1 MLDELFRREAIEHQR
16 QRLYGEVQ
24 LSTPPPTWMMTAL
37 FAAIALGAG
46 VLLATGIYA
55 RKETVP
61 GWLVPEGG
69 IARIVASAPGV
80 IAAVHV
86 EEGALVAIGDPI
98 ATVSR
103 ETGLAS
109 GGQLIETLLAEL
121 NAEAAALE
129 DRRSLIAPRFAAR
142 RTELETNL
150 QTLEAQRTAMLEQKR
165 LQAAR
170 ASAAQNLLRSYE
182 TLKAEKAAST
192 LEVERQREAS
202 LQQQQGAQDV
212 VLRLANLDSDLARV
226 STALASLPI
235 KEATAIAEI
244 DGALSALRARR
255 AGVEREAGEI
265 LRAPMDG
272 RVAALPA
279 RAGMS
284 VAAGALAAM
293 IVPEGECDENSA
305 SIDARQKTI
314 DARTPDAEPCTPTLI
329 AELFVPTRAAGFL
342 EVGQEVR
349 LKIDAFPWQKYGVLI
364 GRIRSIT
371 SAPILAEDGS
381 PIKPTA
387 ELPFV
392 AHIELAE
399 TNSVPPKSYM
409 RLRLGMKIQASV
421 SAETMTF
428 GRLLMM

>member
-24 LSTPPPTWMMTAL
+24 LSSPPPTWMMTAL
-37 FAAIALGAG
+37 FAAIAVGTGA
-46 VLLATGIYA
+46 LLATGTYT

-80 IAAVHV
+80 NSAVHV
-86 EEGALVAIGDPI
+86 EEGALVEKGDPI

-109 GGQLIETLLAEL
+109 GGQLIGTLLAEL

-129 DRRSLIAPRFAAR
+129 DRRSLIAPRFAAK

-150 QTLEAQRTAMLEQKR
+150 QMLDAQRTAMLEQKR

-182 TLKAEKAAST
+182 TLKAQEAAST

-212 VLRLANLDSDLARV
+212 ILRLVNLDSDLARIGA
-226 STALASLPI
+226 ALASLPI
-235 KEATAIAEI
+235 EEATAISEI

-255 AGVEREAGEI
+255 AGVEREAGEV

-279 RAGMS
+279 REGMS

-293 IVPEGECDENSA
+293 VVPEGECANLVLAPAAPSDEA
-305 SIDARQKTI
+305 CAPK
-314 DARTPDAEPCTPTLI
+314 LV
-329 AELFVPTRAAGFL
+329 AELFVSTKAVGFL
-342 EVGQEVR
+342 RVGQAAR
-349 LKIDAFPWQKYGVLI
+349 LKIDSFPWQKYGLLM
-364 GRIRSIT
+364 GRIKSI
-371 SAPILAEDGS
+371 SGAPILHDAASENKS
-381 PIKPTA
+381 PADSLFIA
-387 ELPFV
+387 Q
-392 AHIELAE
+392 IELTQPLSIFPGDAA
-399 TNSVPPKSYM
+399 
-409 RLRLGMKIQASV
+409 RLKPGTAV
-421 SAETMTF
+421 SARITTDALNI